1 MSDNYRPDL
10 SEFGVIIPPESDST
24 TTQKEHQMAQPS
36 EPATVRIKIQPV
48 IDYAVPSKALRDIGD
63 AYAELG
69 QAFQKCADRIEVIV
83 AEQVPNPVQ
92 ELFGSLK

>member
-24 TTQKEHQMAQPS
+24 TRQKEHPMAQPS
-36 EPATVRIKIQPV
+36 EPATVR
-48 IDYAVPSKALRDIGD
+48 LR
-63 AYAELG
+63 
-69 QAFQKCADRIEVIV
+69 CEVIV